1 MTKEKIARKIN
12 SYTHKKLIIVGL
24 LLLSV
29 FMMCVCVMGDQ
40 FLGIRWAAYGAII
53 SYFFMALM
61 IIIACRFNLN
71 ESLMKVITVDDYKE
85 ILKYISEIPNNISI
99 QKYYDGLLMIKR
111 TLDEMVYYHT
121 NEVDETF
128 RQHLC
133 YLQSIFLNEKDVALL
148 SSVVLNKS
156 YLKKISSILLQQI
169 NNGYFSEIE
178 LEENEV
184 KDERIKKQIHIS
196 EKMLTNLFNAILIVI
211 VIFKIMIT
219 INDNWYYSINNYLF
233 LRVIYNTSVDII
245 AVVLA
250 IITWQKR

>member
-1 MTKEKIARKIN
+1 
-12 SYTHKKLIIVGL
+12 
-24 LLLSV
+24 
-29 FMMCVCVMGDQ
+29 MCVCVIGDQ

-53 SYFFMALM
+53 SYFFMVSM
-61 IIIACRFNLN
+61 IIVACRFNLN

-121 NEVDETF
+121 NEVVDETF

-133 YLQSIFLNEKDVALL
+133 YLQSKFLNEKDVTLL
-148 SSVVLNKS
+148 SSEVLNKS

-169 NNGYFSEIE
+169 NNGCFTEIK

-196 EKMLTNLFNAILIVI
+196 GKMLTNLFNAILIII
-211 VIFKIMIT
+211 VIFKSMIT

-233 LRVIYNTSVDII
+233 WRIIYNTSVDII